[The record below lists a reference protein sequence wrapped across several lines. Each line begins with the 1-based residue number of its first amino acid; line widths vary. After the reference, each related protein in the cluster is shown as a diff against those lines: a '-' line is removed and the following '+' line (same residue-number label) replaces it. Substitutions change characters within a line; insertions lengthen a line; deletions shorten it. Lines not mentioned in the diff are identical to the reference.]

1 MGPWP
6 MDKLAAGMGRGG
18 MEGTA
23 SRSTVEAGRAG
34 RRDRLE
40 GSAGRAAPET
50 SLMRRTSRPQP
61 RSRARHPRPSDCAAE
76 RAADGAH
83 PGPRDHG
90 PAARPAAVRRD
101 RLPQCVREREW
112 CAREAAGAG
121 EAEEGGRPK
130 VGAGG
135 AFEVQPSRGNGAR
148 VRGRRASTMHGRRGC
163 SLSASTPSC
172 RRPRRVASPFA
183 RAPSDRSSAR
193 CRRRHAGKGC
203 ACAGRRAGARGQ
215 GGGLARRSGATGR
228 SAAGRRPWQRRSARV
243 QAARRD
249 VCRPSARR
257 ESLGARRDSSA
268 RRGAACAGGLG
279 AHGKEPRA
287 RGAPGQA

>member
-23 SRSTVEAGRAG
+23 SRSTVEAGWAG

-121 EAEEGGRPK
+121 EAEEGDRPK

-135 AFEVQPSRGNGAR
+135 VFEVQPSRGNGAR
-148 VRGRRASTMHGRRGC
+148 VRGRRASPMHGRRGC

-193 CRRRHAGKGC
+193 CRRRRAGKGMC
-203 ACAGRRAGARGQ
+203 LRREKSGGARARGWIGEEVRSDGEERCGQARAAEKERARASSAQ
-215 GGGLARRSGATGR
+215 GGVPAVCAPGEPGGAPRVEREERGGVRRRSG
-228 SAAGRRPWQRRSARV
+228 
-243 QAARRD
+243 
-249 VCRPSARR
+249 
-257 ESLGARRDSSA
+257 
-268 RRGAACAGGLG
+268 
-279 AHGKEPRA
+279 RA
-287 RGAPGQA
+287 